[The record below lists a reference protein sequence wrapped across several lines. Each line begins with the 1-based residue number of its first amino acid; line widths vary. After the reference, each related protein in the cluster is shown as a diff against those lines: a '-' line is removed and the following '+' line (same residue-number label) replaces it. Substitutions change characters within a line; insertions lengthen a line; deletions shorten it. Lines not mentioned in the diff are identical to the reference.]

1 MTTPSVNHVSA
12 DNAEDIIRLAGSG
25 SIPAV
30 GLGTWKI
37 PTTQAS
43 EVVWEAMRVGYR
55 HLDCACDYGNE
66 PEVGAGLS
74 RAFADGLCRREQAWI
89 TSKLWNTYHDPR
101 HVRLAC
107 ERSLRDLL
115 AYARMRPSVLQVEL
129 HPFLTQEKLLRYCRR
144 EGIAV
149 TAFSPL
155 GALSYFSLGMAQPDE
170 SVLDLAEVREAAVRH
185 DQTPAQVV
193 LRWGVQRGTA
203 VIPKTSTGKRL
214 KQNLALFDFRLN
226 EDEMKAISALNRN
239 RRFNDPGDFCEK
251 AFNTFFP
258 IYE

>member
-1 MTTPSVNHVSA
+1 MTTPSANHVSA

-37 PTTQAS
+37 PNTQAS

-155 GALSYFSLGMAQPDE
+155 GALSYFSLGGAARHGRHSQNLYRETTEGEPGAIRLPVERGRDE
-170 SVLDLAEVREAAVRH
+170 SH
-185 DQTPAQVV
+185 
-193 LRWGVQRGTA
+193 LRSESQPPV
-203 VIPKTSTGKRL
+203 
-214 KQNLALFDFRLN
+214 
-226 EDEMKAISALNRN
+226 
-239 RRFNDPGDFCEK
+239 
-251 AFNTFFP
+251 
-258 IYE
+258 